1 MVNSVDESG
10 NLASTSDVMDG
21 NVAVLSYGMNVLGPV
36 NPLSNVYN
44 IAGNG
49 GTSTAVAVLSSYL
62 ALAMQKWPDATGN
75 QIIQSLIRNTKSGK
89 GKPVIDPERK
99 RGFGEVDLNALLTVD
114 PTQYKDVNPILEYQM
129 KAAAQYPDLRTGT
142 RRIARRTRTALAPRR
157 IMSRVR
163 PGSSGGSTSVS
174 RRRGRR
180 WSSAVPM
187 AAPTACNTPRRTPP
201 MVRPITPRHRT
212 GRPSPKETRRRAL
225 RPACR
230 CGCGA

>member
-1 MVNSVDESG
+1 MVMVNSVDESG

-49 GTSTAVAVLSSYL
+49 GTSTAAAVLSSYL

-99 RGFGEVDLNALLTVD
+99 RGS
-114 PTQYKDVNPILEYQM
+114 
-129 KAAAQYPDLRTGT
+129 
-142 RRIARRTRTALAPRR
+142 ARWT
-157 IMSRVR
+157 
-163 PGSSGGSTSVS
+163 
-174 RRRGRR
+174 
-180 WSSAVPM
+180 
-187 AAPTACNTPRRTPP
+187 
-201 MVRPITPRHRT
+201 
-212 GRPSPKETRRRAL
+212 
-225 RPACR
+225 
-230 CGCGA
+230 